1 MVAKNEAAS
10 KGKTQ
15 GRRTDDDALDEVL
28 NHGKESAGSES
39 KPAFAES
46 TARSVSGD
54 SSIDGTLDSSGSESV
69 EANPELLNVVQLP
82 VRVELGR
89 RQLPLKDALDLRA
102 GSVVDLEKLAE
113 EPVDLY
119 VNDLLFARG
128 EVLVVDDCFCVRVT
142 EINPRAKTMGSDS

>member
-1 MVAKNEAAS
+1 MVSKQEAK
-10 KGKTQ
+10 
-15 GRRTDDDALDEVL
+15 
-28 NHGKESAGSES
+28 SAGGATSRAEDGDDG
-39 KPAFAES
+39 PAEGLDAELNK
-46 TARSVSGD
+46 GQEP
-54 SSIDGTLDSSGSESV
+54 GSPGIEPPFEERTS
-69 EANPELLNVVQLP
+69 PELLNVVQLP

-89 RQLPLKDALDLRA
+89 RQLPLKDALQLTT

-119 VNDLLFARG
+119 INDLLFARG